1 MDVAREMAKRVWPRV
16 MVYGLWI
23 GLSALAA
30 GALWQ
35 LNFGL
40 LTLAALLIT
49 SSLGPPGWTLDTLA
63 GLNKL
68 QVLVLGSF
76 WLGLVMY
83 MEHRLGQAVS
93 QERLLPWAL
102 RTAGWLIALGIL
114 GYGLRLLPG

>member
-1 MDVAREMAKRVWPRV
+1 MGMTRRVWPRL

-40 LTLAALLIT
+40 LTLAALLIN
-49 SSLGPPGWTLDTLA
+49 SSLRPPGWTLDTLV

-68 QVLVLGSF
+68 FVLVLGSL

-83 MEHRLGQAVS
+83 FEHRLGQAVT
-93 QERLLPWAL
+93 EDRLLPWVL
-102 RTAGWLIALGIL
+102 RTGAWLVALGLL